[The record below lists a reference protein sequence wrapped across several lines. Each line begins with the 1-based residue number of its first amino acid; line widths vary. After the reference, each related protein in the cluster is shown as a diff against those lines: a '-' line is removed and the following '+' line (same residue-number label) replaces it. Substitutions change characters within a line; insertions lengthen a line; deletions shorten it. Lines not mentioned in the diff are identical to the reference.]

1 MDDQEYL
8 DPDFDPSSVTIPRLR
23 SILVAHNVS
32 YPSSA
37 KKQQLV
43 ELFNTSVLPQVRK
56 IRAANAR
63 VKRTSRGI
71 EDITTGRKGT
81 GARDESD
88 DDIPPTPATG
98 RSSRRTTRSRTEEPQ
113 EFEAT
118 PRNVRHSTAPPQSV
132 PRTVSSKHARSTETL
147 REEDEQPARRRSTSR
162 RSRAEATPTR
172 AKPAEDSPFS
182 DQNVFQKSGGSP
194 PAPQYPESERRRTT
208 MSTTARDL
216 ERRARELRRR
226 TDDVRQYRPQTDGAV
241 VPSRKTFQVPIPKQ
255 QEIDPTE
262 EFTPEEQQEL
272 VHAQQ
277 AGELVPA
284 RRPRPK
290 PSTGIKQALSMILL
304 VFSATTGGLWR
315 QEKLAVGYCGVGRPS
330 TDLAGVQVPEWAEA
344 FRPQC
349 EPCPPH
355 AFCHENLETE
365 CENGFVLT
373 HSPLAL
379 GGLVPIVPSCEPD
392 STRARK
398 VAAVK
403 DRAVEA
409 LRVQNAKYECGE
421 ASAPELQEQA
431 LKEAISTKRR
441 KGMSNE
447 EFEDLWASAVGDMAR
462 SDEIISGSDGS
473 GHALLRSSSLA
484 AVPLSCAL
492 RRSLRQSIRQYF
504 WQLVGVFL
512 VLSSGA
518 YGRYQI
524 TSGHETERKAK
535 QLASLA
541 LEKLSL
547 QASLN
552 AQDPDIYRDNY
563 IPMAQLRD
571 DVLRDEFSGTRRK
584 KLWEK
589 VQKKVEGNSN
599 VRPMVREGRTGDVG
613 RVWEWVGAVGLLES
627 PAQGEREGRRKS
639 GRQSRVSFAA
649 DALDSSLLEGEDSAV
664 VRSDVKTKRW
674 EEGRPYY

>member
-23 SILVAHNVS
+23 SILVAHNIS

-147 REEDEQPARRRSTSR
+147 REEDEQPARKRSTSR
-162 RSRAEATPTR
+162 RSRAEATPAR
-172 AKPAEDSPFS
+172 ARPAEDSPFS

-290 PSTGIKQALSMILL
+290 PSTGVKQALSMILL

-462 SDEIISGSDGS
+462 SDEIISGSDGFAATPDPATRFS
-473 GHALLRSSSLA
+473 DHPASPPSHSPVPSDDPSDSLLDK
-484 AVPLSCAL
+484 
-492 RRSLRQSIRQYF
+492 
-504 WQLVGVFL
+504 
-512 VLSSGA
+512 
-518 YGRYQI
+518 
-524 TSGHETERKAK
+524 TERKAK

-627 PAQGEREGRRKS
+627 PAQGEWEGRRKS

-664 VRSDVKTKRW
+664 VRSDVKTKKW

>member
-23 SILVAHNVS
+23 SILVAHNIS

-88 DDIPPTPATG
+88 DDIPPTPATS

-147 REEDEQPARRRSTSR
+147 REEDEQPARKRSTSR
-162 RSRAEATPTR
+162 RSRAEATPAR
-172 AKPAEDSPFS
+172 ARPAEDSPFS
-182 DQNVFQKSGGSP
+182 DQNVFQK
-194 PAPQYPESERRRTT
+194 
-208 MSTTARDL
+208 
-216 ERRARELRRR
+216 RARELRRR

-290 PSTGIKQALSMILL
+290 PSTGVKQALSMILL

-462 SDEIISGSDGS
+462 SDEIISGSDG
-473 GHALLRSSSLA
+473 LA

-524 TSGHETERKAK
+524 TSGQETERKAK

-613 RVWEWVGAVGLLES
+613 RVWEW
-627 PAQGEREGRRKS
+627 
-639 GRQSRVSFAA
+639 SRVSFAA

-664 VRSDVKTKRW
+664 VRSDVKTKKW